1 MSESGEKTFAPSA
14 KRLKDA
20 ARKGD
25 VFRARE
31 LATAA
36 TMLIGS
42 AWLMWAGPWVL
53 GELSAVARGGF
64 TFMRADI
71 ATFDPTRLLGSALV
85 VLLPLTFSLAL
96 PVLIGSLVTQLG
108 AGDGR
113 WVGENIAFKGS
124 RIDPLAGLK
133 RMFGPNGLI
142 EMAKGLAKVGLL
154 GAVAWVWARDWLPTL
169 AGLGRGN
176 LSAQLSAAWDA
187 IVSLMFALSAVLVL
201 IGVVDGGVQW
211 MRRNRRLRMSL
222 QEIRDETKESE
233 GSPETRSARRQRQR
247 DIARG
252 SVAAAMREAQF
263 VVTNPVHFAVALCY
277 DPDKAHAPIVLA
289 KGRGD
294 KALAMREL
302 AAEFGK
308 PVLESPQLARALYFT
323 TREQQ
328 TIREE
333 LYVAVASVVAFVL
346 AITRGDRPV
355 LPEITVPMALRFDPD
370 GRLEG

>member
-14 KRLKDA
+14 KRLRDA

-64 TFMRADI
+64 TFLRADI

-96 PVLIGSLVTQLG
+96 PVLIASLVTQLG

-142 EMAKGLAKVGLL
+142 EMVKGLAKVGLL
-154 GAVAWVWARDWLPTL
+154 GAVAWLWARDWLPTL

-176 LSAQLSAAWDA
+176 LSAQLGAAWDA
-187 IVSLMFALSAVLVL
+187 IVSLMFALSAVLVV

-211 MRRNRRLRMSL
+211 LRRNRRLRMSL

-333 LYVAVASVVAFVL
+333 LYAAVASVVAFVL